1 MMSSTIKQIL
11 ECILIPLLGAL
22 ISYLIAYINQKRKD
36 LQIVTDNETA
46 QKYIDLLADTIT
58 KCVLATQQTYVDDLK
73 RQGLFNE
80 EAQKEALSR
89 TYKAIM
95 AILTEDAQEYL
106 TQIYGDLS
114 KYIRNAIESQVL
126 ENKRT

>member
-1 MMSSTIKQIL
+1 MSSTIKEIL

-22 ISYLIAYINQKRKD
+22 ISYLIAYINQKKKD
-36 LQIVTDNETA
+36 LQTITDNETA

-58 KCVLATQQTYVDDLK
+58 KCVLATQQTYVENLK
-73 RQGLFNE
+73 KQGLFNE

-114 KYIRNAIESQVL
+114 KYIRNAIETQVL